1 MSSKTE
7 KNIKRAIVVLSALLL
22 LSVCL
27 LIGAIYCYKRVAPTV
42 VPDNTISVGEK
53 EVKITPRN
61 TEVLMISRM
70 PEHADDEG
78 TLWKSTDASILRLYK
93 GQNFDETSFAVSNM
107 FPGDALYKEYLVQ
120 VRHRGIV
127 TVHFTANVHPSADPV
142 NERLEEVLM
151 CKVEA
156 NGELLYEGLM
166 RDIPDS
172 LTYET
177 PYSKRAATTEIPY
190 RITA

>member
-93 GQNFDETSFAVSNM
+93 GQNFDETSW
-107 FPGDALYKEYLVQ
+107 
-120 VRHRGIV
+120 
-127 TVHFTANVHPSADPV
+127 
-142 NERLEEVLM
+142 
-151 CKVEA
+151 
-156 NGELLYEGLM
+156 
-166 RDIPDS
+166 
-172 LTYET
+172 
-177 PYSKRAATTEIPY
+177 
-190 RITA
+190 